1 MSRGNHKNRKGLF
14 SSKGAGANVIDQS
27 IDVRAE
33 AIAAIASCAARFA
46 RRREI
51 RHRCAAYSEQ
61 HAQ

>member
-1 MSRGNHKNRKGLF
+1 MSRDNHRNRKGLF
-14 SSKGAGANVIDQS
+14 SSKSAGANMIDQS

-33 AIAAIASCAARFA
+33 AMRNRLLRGPVRAPPA
-46 RRREI
+46 I